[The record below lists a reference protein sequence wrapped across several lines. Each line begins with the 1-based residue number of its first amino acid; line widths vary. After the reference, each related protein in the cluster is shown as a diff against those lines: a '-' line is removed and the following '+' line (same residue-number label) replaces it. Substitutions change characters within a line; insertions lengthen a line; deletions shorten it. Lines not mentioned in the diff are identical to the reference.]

1 MKRMP
6 AEAPEPVGERK
17 RHADEELLRRLMV
30 RYQEGDRGAADEL
43 VERLAPLL
51 FRFLSA
57 PGRGRSDTEDLVQQ
71 CWLRIHKSRHT
82 FRSSEPVLPWIFA
95 VARHASL
102 DEFRRQKRLGS
113 REVLVEHLPENVQP
127 QETPMAGLKDELGYY
142 LNQLPESQR
151 EVLLM
156 MKVSGMSL
164 EEVARATSSSVG
176 SVKQKAHRAY
186 EKLRRLLG
194 DKNEYQHRSQV

>member
-1 MKRMP
+1 M
-6 AEAPEPVGERK
+6 
-17 RHADEELLRRLMV
+17 
-30 RYQEGDRGAADEL
+30 
-43 VERLAPLL
+43 APLL
-51 FRFLSA
+51 LRFFSG
-57 PGRGRSDTEDLVQQ
+57 PGRSRSDAEDLVQQ

-82 FRSSEPVLPWIFA
+82 YRSSEPVLPWIFA

-102 DEFRRQKRLGS
+102 DEYRRRKRLDS
-113 REVLVEHLPENVQP
+113 RELRVEQLPENPQQP
-127 QETPMAGLKDELGYY
+127 ETPMAGLKDELGYY

-151 EVLLM
+151 EVILM

-194 DKNEYQHRSQV
+194 GKDEYQRKR